1 MGFWCAKVIPTRHST
16 HVRTRA
22 SRWRRRLAD
31 YGAHLALAGLVQRNP
46 TNGRQ
51 GKSAACGRAQVV
63 GRVGS
68 FRRSGAPAGWRLALK
83 GERLQRPQRHRA
95 ILLMTKAKPKPK
107 TTRRK
112 ASLADRSCEAVKAL
126 TPEHRPALWVRPM
139 TIRAKATP
147 PPDLSKDRPH
157 QASTEHH
164 TRCPICGHVV
174 ERARSRGGHGAPRA
188 GSPGAEQDL
197 APALEIAPR

>member
-1 MGFWCAKVIPTRHST
+1 
-16 HVRTRA
+16 
-22 SRWRRRLAD
+22 
-31 YGAHLALAGLVQRNP
+31 
-46 TNGRQ
+46 
-51 GKSAACGRAQVV
+51 
-63 GRVGS
+63 
-68 FRRSGAPAGWRLALK
+68 
-83 GERLQRPQRHRA
+83 
-95 ILLMTKAKPKPK
+95 MTKAKPKPK

-147 PPDLSKDRPH
+147 LPDLSKDRPH

-174 ERARSRGGHGAPRA
+174 DEL
-188 GSPGAEQDL
+188 DL
-197 APALEIAPR
+197 AEVMEHLEPDHQAPSKI